1 MSFQLQSILLLG
13 IIPALAF
20 LFFSL
25 KGYDGLYKQK
35 TVFLALFAG
44 IIIGVIVAVFRFFIY
59 ILPLYII
66 FIVLFAFFEQL
77 FKTIVLN
84 IGRFQKK
91 KETTIYGLVLGLGFG
106 ASFTPFLVL
115 AGSITNEP
123 TLDFYG
129 IILIGTIGFTLFHA
143 ATAAYIGYGIYI
155 GRLTKYLFVAIIIQ
169 LPFNLIL
176 DLARF
181 TKYPDFIYYQISLL
195 LYGLICY
202 VYILKY
208 VMPNILK
215 DTERRKRS
223 KKSKV

>member
-25 KGYDGLYKQK
+25 KGYDELYKQK